1 MTAENRGGF
10 GMSRAIFTLVM
21 VGMLGCAH
29 KEEQKAQAPTQP
41 PPAPAA
47 APAQAAA
54 PKSDSLC
61 ATDLDCGPAQLCLN
75 QHCVNIADNLDACT
89 NVRVH
94 FPYNSDEMDSA
105 DKPQLDRSARCLKAD
120 HALHITI
127 QGNADERGT
136 EEYNMALGDRRAR
149 AVSKYLEALG
159 ASQAQLG
166 TVSFGK
172 ENPECNEHD
181 EACWA
186 RNRRAALKAGE
197 EKKKKH

>member
-1 MTAENRGGF
+1 
-10 GMSRAIFTLVM
+10 MSRAIFAVVM
-21 VGMLGCAH
+21 VMGTFGCAH
-29 KEEQKAQAPTQP
+29 KEEPKPQAPTQAP
-41 PPAPAA
+41 APAPRPVSQAPAPAA
-47 APAQAAA
+47 TN
-54 PKSDSLC
+54 SSIC

-75 QHCVNIADNLDACT
+75 QKCVDIASNLEACT

-94 FPYNSDEMDSA
+94 FPLNSDEMDPQ
-105 DKPQLDRSARCLKAD
+105 DKPALDRSARCLKAD

-149 AVSKYLEALG
+149 SVSKYLESLG

-172 ENPECNEHD
+172 ENPECQEHD

-197 EKKKKH
+197 SKGKKH

>member
-1 MTAENRGGF
+1 
-10 GMSRAIFTLVM
+10 MSRAIFAVVL

-29 KEEQKAQAPTQP
+29 KEEQKPQAPKQEAP
-41 PPAPAA
+41 PPAPA
-47 APAQAAA
+47 PQPQAAA
-54 PKSDSLC
+54 SKAESLC
-61 ATDLDCGPAQLCLN
+61 ATDLDCGPSQLCLN
-75 QHCVNIADNLDACT
+75 QHCVDISANLDACT
-89 NVRVH
+89 TVRVH

-120 HALHITI
+120 HALRITI

-149 AVSKYLEALG
+149 AVSKYLESLG
-159 ASQAQLG
+159 ASEKQLG

-197 EKKKKH
+197 QKSKKH